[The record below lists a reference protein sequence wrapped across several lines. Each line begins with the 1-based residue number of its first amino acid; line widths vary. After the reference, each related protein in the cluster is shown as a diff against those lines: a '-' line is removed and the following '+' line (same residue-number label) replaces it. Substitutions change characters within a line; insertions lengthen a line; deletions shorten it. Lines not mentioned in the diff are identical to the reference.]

1 MPADEDAADLV
12 RRSDKPAVVAVN
24 KTDNIRQEAAAPEFY
39 PLGAGEP
46 IPVSAYHDS
55 GISDLMNEL
64 FGIMTVLPE
73 EGEAPGTIRIAIAGR
88 PNVGKSALFNSI
100 TGEQR
105 AIVSPIPG
113 TTRDAIDSRFSYEG
127 TDLTFLDTAGLRR
140 RGKAEDGIEKYS
152 GIRSIGAI
160 ERSHVCLIVLD
171 ATEFVTAQDTHIGGF
186 VDDAARAGVIA
197 INKWDLADD
206 QDREVAVA
214 TVRER
219 FKFLPEVPVLFTSA
233 LTGAGVPKILPAI
246 TSVHDEFSKSVPR
259 SDLNRLLFD
268 AMGQNPLPGH
278 GPRRPR
284 IYRVSQPRVAPPT
297 FLFACRNP
305 DLIHFSYRRYLENRL
320 RQEHGF
326 AGSPMRLQFRARDE

>member
-1 MPADEDAADLV
+1 MMDA
-12 RRSDKPAVVAVN
+12 VAWV
-24 KTDNIRQEAAAPEFY
+24 IAI
-39 PLGAGEP
+39 P
-46 IPVSAYHDS
+46 IAY
-55 GISDLMNEL
+55 L
-64 FGIMTVLPE
+64 FGSISTGIILPE

-127 TDLTFLDTAGLRR
+127 PDLTFLDTAGLRR

-186 VDDAARAGVIA
+186 VDDAARAGVIV

-219 FKFLPEVPVLFTSA
+219 FKFLPDVSVLFTSA
-233 LTGAGVPKILPAI
+233 LTGAGVPEISLEGQPAGILFPEDQCADKI
-246 TSVHDEFSKSVPR
+246 
-259 SDLNRLLFD
+259 
-268 AMGQNPLPGH
+268 
-278 GPRRPR
+278 
-284 IYRVSQPRVAPPT
+284 
-297 FLFACRNP
+297 
-305 DLIHFSYRRYLENRL
+305 NRL
-320 RQEHGF
+320 RQQGIEYFGCNFDFGGMEHQKV
-326 AGSPMRLQFRARDE
+326 MRSMELFSTEVMPRFSG